1 MPELLPCPCTIDAG
15 CFILID
21 RNRFQPGRPKNA
33 CIPAIFP
40 QIGAGQNPERC
51 TCPHK
56 IYRLH
61 PQAGQPTVAQP
72 LPGKQGLPQQH
83 NAGHRNRNR
92 QQKGGFEDA
101 GSPCLPQRTA
111 VEHERQYQA
120 A

>member
-1 MPELLPCPCTIDAG
+1 MSLHHRRGLLHTDRPESLPARPSKECLYT
-15 CFILID
+15 
-21 RNRFQPGRPKNA
+21 RN
-33 CIPAIFP
+33 FP